1 MSLHQK
7 PLYAG
12 KSKSVFTTEESQV
25 YRLLFK
31 DDATAFNAKI
41 HKIFSLKGKINN
53 LINEYCMGYFAKS
66 GIATHFIKRDS
77 GTTSLVK
84 KLEMLPLEFI
94 CRNRAA
100 GSFCKR
106 FGVEEGR
113 IFSKPLVE
121 IGYKSD
127 VLGDPFMNT
136 AIAQELCSVSP
147 DTLESAKAITLKI
160 NQLASELL
168 LKADL
173 ILVDFKLEFGLD
185 SHGALCLGDEFSPD
199 GCRLW
204 DSETL
209 EVFDKDVFR
218 KGITDLSSQ
227 YTKLLLRLGVVA
239 SIEELERID

>member
-1 MSLHQK
+1 MLPQK
-7 PLYAG
+7 PLYTG
-12 KSKSVFTTEESQV
+12 KSKSVFPTEQSHI

-31 DDATAFNAKI
+31 DDATAFNAKM
-41 HKIFSLKGKINN
+41 HKVFSLKGKINN
-53 LINEYCMGYFAKS
+53 LINEYSMGYFAKA
-66 GIATHFIKRDS
+66 GIETHFIQRDS
-77 GTTSLVK
+77 GTTCLVK

-113 IFSKPLVE
+113 VFSEALVE

-127 VLGDPFMNT
+127 VLGDPFMNK
-136 AIAQELCSVSP
+136 AIAQELCGVSP
-147 DTLESAKAITLKI
+147 DILASAEAICLKV
-160 NQLASELL
+160 NQLASELF

-173 ILVDFKLEFGLD
+173 ILVDFKLEFGFD
-185 SHGALCLGDEFSPD
+185 SEGVLCLGDEFSPD

-204 DSETL
+204 DRETL

-218 KGITDLSSQ
+218 KGLNDLSSQ
-227 YTKLLLRLGVVA
+227 YTKLLLRLGIVT
-239 SIEELERID
+239 SIEELEKID